1 MCISLEST
9 EQRAVLTLL
18 FERYSHKFLDKILQ
32 EVPQDSL
39 SGTTP
44 LMSTLTSTRCHV
56 RDSQAFPL
64 RFCVLQA
71 IKNRNS
77 LIIAVGTAWER
88 G

>member
-9 EQRAVLTLL
+9 EQRAVLMLL

-56 RDSQAFPL
+56 RDSPGIPPPFLCTASDQKPE
-64 RFCVLQA
+64 
-71 IKNRNS
+71 
-77 LIIAVGTAWER
+77 VGTAWER